1 MRVTTTQEASDL
13 KSISVES
20 PISNQQE
27 KEGGS
32 VLIRLLLLYKP
43 YYKAVNVVLLSVSL
57 CFLTNSCLED
67 YQPIDMMP
75 IYKDRIKDIDPLDGL
90 MDGMSDYVTF

>member
-13 KSISVES
+13 ESTLVES
-20 PISNQQE
+20 QISNQQE
-27 KEGGS
+27 KEGGKTM
-32 VLIRLLLLYKP
+32 VNTILKLKGIYTFFHVILILFCLG
-43 YYKAVNVVLLSVSL
+43 
-57 CFLTNSCLED
+57 FLTNSCLED

-90 MDGMSDYVTF
+90 KDGMSDYVTF